1 MRSPLTPRRR
11 AVAAAA
17 VDDGCTPNKSSRNAS
32 IHPTPWPPIG
42 REQRSRSAPAGSVWS
57 EPQVAH
63 RRAPVVRKQQ
73 PGRALGQSCLPACAV
88 QCARDICSNKS
99 TIIPPR
105 CRRRNLAVAAA
116 AASRV
121 RLRRCRN
128 FIFPPILKPRVGR
141 DADDTVATFLTHA
154 ALRFR
159 DCCGVGDRTGQAGRR
174 A

>member
-1 MRSPLTPRRR
+1 MHSQQIL
-11 AVAAAA
+11 AQ
-17 VDDGCTPNKSSRNAS
+17 C
-32 IHPTPWPPIG
+32 IHPPNAMAAHWQRAAEPERTG
-42 REQRSRSAPAGSVWS
+42 RIRLE
-57 EPQVAH
+57 
-63 RRAPVVRKQQ
+63 RASGTSPHASNVRCKQQ
-73 PGRALGQSCLPACAV
+73 PGRALGQSCLPV
-88 QCARDICSNKS
+88 LLCSAHATS
-99 TIIPPR
+99 APTIIPPRPR

-116 AASRV
+116 AASHV
-121 RLRRCRN
+121 RSRRCRN